1 MARALLITTTGL
13 LVGAALSACAGPWAP
28 AVRGLPAD
36 LPEAPLSVVWVG
48 HATTIVRLGS
58 ARVLTDAN
66 FGDRLFVMP
75 RETPASLGPRALPR
89 IDVAIHSHL
98 HFDHFDRPSLAALP
112 AEVPAIFPAGS
123 ERYLTALGRRH
134 ARLEPWASIRVGG
147 LRITAVPVAHFGG
160 RYGIDALWNRSY
172 TGYVIEGAG
181 RTVFFAGDTGA
192 DPERFRAI
200 ARRFPRIDVA
210 LVPIAPYFGSSGN
223 AVHVDPGEALD
234 ILEQTGARYMIPIHY
249 EAYYGL
255 FGRHDAPRERLSRL
269 VAQRGLA
276 DRVYALQPGQ
286 RWVLPVDRAPIVSSS
301 TVSTPVSHA
310 PRGSSRDVLSP

>member
-1 MARALLITTTGL
+1 MARALLASSL
-13 LVGAALSACAGPWAP
+13 LVGAALSGCAGPWTP
-28 AVRGLPAD
+28 AVRGLPVD

-48 HATTIVRLGS
+48 HATTIVRLGP
-58 ARVLTDAN
+58 ARVLTDAH

-75 RETPASLGPRALPR
+75 RETPASLGPGELPR

-98 HFDHFDRPSLAALP
+98 HFDHFDRASLAALP
-112 AEVPAIFPAGS
+112 AEVPALFPAGS
-123 ERYLTALGRRH
+123 ARYLTALGRRH
-134 ARLEPWASIRVGG
+134 AELEPWAAIRVGG

-200 ARRFPRIDVA
+200 ARRFPRIDLA

-234 ILEQTGARYMIPIHY
+234 IFEQTVARYMIPIHY

-255 FGRHDAPRERLSRL
+255 FGRHSTPRERLSQL
-269 VAQRGLA
+269 VARRGLE
-276 DRVYALQPGQ
+276 DRVFALQPGQ
-286 RWVLPVDRAPIVSSS
+286 RWILPSDRGPIVSSS
-301 TVSTPVSHA
+301 TVSTPLSHA
-310 PRGSSRDVLSP
+310 ARGSSRYALSP